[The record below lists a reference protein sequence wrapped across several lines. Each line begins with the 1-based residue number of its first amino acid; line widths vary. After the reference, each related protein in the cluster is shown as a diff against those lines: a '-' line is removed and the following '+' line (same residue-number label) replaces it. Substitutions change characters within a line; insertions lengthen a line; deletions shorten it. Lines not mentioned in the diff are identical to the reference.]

1 MLWNMPLPDNES
13 DTLDSITSRDRIPT
27 LNTKIESDYQRDI
40 ANNVFN
46 QIDNPEQL

>member
-1 MLWNMPLPDNES
+1 MPLPDDEA
-13 DTLDSITSRDRIPT
+13 DTLDSIASRDRISS